1 MSRRMAMVV
10 APMDI
15 RLAHSNSI
23 GTCSRFHGGEGYGA
37 QKNSFARLLFLLLL
51 LLLLLRSSEGLLV
64 VMVMVVSGIGR

>member
-1 MSRRMAMVV
+1 MAMVV

-51 LLLLLRSSEGLLV
+51 LLLLRSSEGLLV